1 MSRFHEIAAQLGL
14 SLNDLPWVPTDDGTV
29 MDDDQVVC
37 VLGDPNEELD
47 AADLDNVVTVLAA
60 PLLRRLVVELACDL
74 AAARGQECPD
84 WAVERAI
91 TTSPLTTLEQAEAVF
106 ALLEQG
112 E

>member
-29 MDDDQVVC
+29 MHGDQVVC
-37 VLGDPNEELD
+37 VLGDPNE
-47 AADLDNVVTVLAA
+47 DLEAVDLENVVMVLVA

-74 AAARGQECPD
+74 ATARGQDCPD
-84 WAVERAI
+84 WAVERTI
-91 TTSPLTTLEQAEAVF
+91 TTSALTTLEQAEAVF